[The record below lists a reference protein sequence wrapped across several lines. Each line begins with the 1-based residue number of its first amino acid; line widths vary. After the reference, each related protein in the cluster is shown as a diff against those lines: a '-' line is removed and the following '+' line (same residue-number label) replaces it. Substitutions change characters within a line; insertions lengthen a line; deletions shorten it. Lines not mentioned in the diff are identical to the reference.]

1 MTRMPRLAALLTVV
15 ALATACVSVEPQ
27 FRDAKGDGTPDIVAV
42 STRPTVDSVRLEVEF
57 AADFVLADHDLG
69 VIVAEPRQGESPV
82 CNAYM
87 GPYVVMVPARNT
99 NTGEVLYDGALV
111 TGDPTAAT
119 GWSDPVSLDTTF
131 DGRRVTVTVPLAM
144 IGDPEVL
151 YFAVLSTRVDGVGR
165 DSSPDS
171 LDEGT
176 CHAAPLAES
185 PS

>member
-1 MTRMPRLAALLTVV
+1 MTRTPRLAALLTVV

-42 STRPTVDSVRLEVEF
+42 STRPTVDSVRLEVDF
-57 AADFVLADHDLG
+57 AADFVVADDNLG
-69 VIVAEPRQGESPV
+69 VIIAEPPQGTSPL
-82 CNAYM
+82 CNGYL
-87 GPYVVMVPARNT
+87 GPYVVMIPTRGV
-99 NTGEVLYDGALV
+99 NTGEVLYDGGLV
-111 TGDPTAAT
+111 TADPTAAT
-119 GWSDPVSLDTTF
+119 RWSDPMSLDTTF

-151 YFAVLSTRVDGVGR
+151 YFAVLSDRVDGGGH

-176 CHAAPLAES
+176 CHAAPLAGS